1 MVPSNVPPPLAKRV
15 AGVIQAI
22 DVLGRMLTLRSD
34 GVSTTFDVAPD
45 CVIVL
50 HGERVKLRLVQP
62 SDSAVVA
69 YEQRPEGLWAHAVTV
84 ETPRAL
90 RTLARPRVE
99 DARARLLPP
108 TAWKYPTMSRF
119 LVSPRSRVILIVAA
133 VAIVVGI
140 VAARPMVVGW
150 LGHHAD
156 EDSTAAEKKTAS
168 HELVRDRAGHVLM
181 RISEEAART
190 LDVTPQTIKPAEAAV
205 KKQPLPPLEGTLAYL
220 NDNLYPVRPRFAGEV
235 VEFAQVASTSSP
247 ESAAAVADHY
257 KDWQPTRPIGFG
269 DKVRQGQMLAV
280 IWSKDLGDKKAALI
294 DAMIDLRRDRQRL
307 EDLGKLYQQGATS
320 RVAYDEAKRTVQH
333 DASAVN
339 AAERILRIW
348 KLTDSEIEAV
358 KKEAEI
364 INPDK
369 RDPKK
374 EKNWARVEV
383 RAPHDGTIVEKNT
396 NLGDWV
402 DPTSSN
408 PMFRIAD
415 LNVLAVW
422 VHPLEEYLP
431 ILSRL
436 AQQHKP
442 SDLSWKIH
450 LQAVS
455 QTPLAILDQAGQSV
469 FEKSDLEGPILRIAP
484 SVDPTQR
491 TLLVMGQVDNKKG
504 RLLIGESITA
514 TIYVRPGPD
523 LVVIPTT
530 ALNEERGQ
538 SIVFVQPDP
547 NKLEFVQ
554 RRVAVVDRFVD
565 VVFVRSKLTSEDRQA
580 SAAAATAGM
589 LPIEP
594 LMPGERVVTRGVPML
609 TYALRD
615 LLAKEGQ

>member
-1 MVPSNVPPPLAKRV
+1 MVANNLRTAPVQETV
-15 AGVIQAI
+15 GVIQAV
-22 DVLGRMLTLRSD
+22 DVPGRTLTLQAD
-34 GVSTTFDVAPD
+34 GVSTTFDIAPD
-45 CVIVL
+45 CAIVL

-62 SDSAVVA
+62 SDTAVVA
-69 YEQRPEGLWAHAVTV
+69 YEQTLEGLLAHVVQV
-84 ETPRAL
+84 ETPRPFAVAPQ
-90 RTLARPRVE
+90 TEPSV
-99 DARARLLPP
+99 ARLLPSSP
-108 TAWKYPTMSRF
+108 RKYPMMSKF
-119 LVSPRSRVILIVAA
+119 LASPRCRVIAVLAA
-133 VAIVVGI
+133 VAILLGI
-140 VAARPMVVGW
+140 VAARPMVVEW
-150 LGHHAD
+150 LSGHPGEGSGH
-156 EDSTAAEKKTAS
+156 AEKKAPS
-168 HELVRDRAGHVLM
+168 HELVRQGAGQPVLM

-190 LDVTPQTIKPAEAAV
+190 LDITRQTITTAEAAI

-220 NDNLYPVRPRFAGEV
+220 NDNLFPVRPRFAGEV
-235 VEFAQVASTSSP
+235 VEFARVATNNPPETSAP
-247 ESAAAVADHY
+247 AAGNY

-269 DKVRQGQMLAV
+269 DKVREGQLLAV

-294 DAMIDLRRDRQRL
+294 DAMIDLRRNRQRL

-320 RVAYDEAKRTVQH
+320 KVAYDEAKRTVQH
-333 DASAVN
+333 DSSAVN
-339 AAERILRIW
+339 AAERTLRIW
-348 KLTDSEIEAV
+348 KLTDAEIDAV
-358 KKEAEI
+358 KKEAAS
-364 INPDK
+364 INSDK
-369 RDPKK
+369 RDPKE

-402 DPTSSN
+402 DPTSGN

-450 LQAVS
+450 LLAVS
-455 QTPLAILDQAGQSV
+455 QTPLAILDQAGQTV

-491 TLLVMGQVDNKKG
+491 TLLVMGQVDNKQG
-504 RLLIGESITA
+504 RLLVGESITA
-514 TIYVRPGPD
+514 TIYVKPGPD

-538 SIVFVQPDP
+538 SIVFVQPDR
-547 NKLEFVQ
+547 NKLEFAR

-565 VVFVRSKLTSEDRQA
+565 YVFVRSKLTKEDKQA
-580 SAAAATAGM
+580 SATAASSGL

-594 LMPGERVVTRGVPML
+594 LLPGERVVTRGVPML